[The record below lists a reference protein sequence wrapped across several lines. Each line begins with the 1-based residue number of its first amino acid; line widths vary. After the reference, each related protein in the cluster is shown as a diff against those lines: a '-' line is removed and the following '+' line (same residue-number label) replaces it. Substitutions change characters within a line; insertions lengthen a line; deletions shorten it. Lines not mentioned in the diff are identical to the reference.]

1 MRARDTAATALL
13 GPRTRPL
20 RAVLSALGVA
30 IGVASLVAV
39 VGISASSRADLL
51 ARLDQLGTNLLKVAP
66 GQSFL
71 GEQATLPEEAE
82 PMIERIAP
90 VEASAAVR
98 STEASVR
105 RNSLISDKET
115 GGIGVSGA
123 DPDLLAVVAGTL
135 QRGRFLDAAT
145 IRVPAVV
152 LGADAA
158 SRLGID
164 RVGSLVYLGDRS
176 FTVIGILDPVPLA
189 PELDSSA
196 LIGRPV
202 AEDLLD
208 ADDTASSV
216 YVRTHP
222 DRVTSVRDVLGRTA
236 NPLDPEQVEVSRPSD
251 ALAAKAEAN
260 SAFTSLLL
268 GLGAVALVVG
278 AIGIANVMVVAVLER
293 RNEIGLRRALGAT
306 KRAVRTQFLCESLVI
321 GTAGGLLGLA
331 LGGAVTAGYAVRRGW
346 TVDVP
351 PLVLAGGFAAAIV
364 CGALAGVYPAI
375 RASRLPP
382 TEALRAI

>member
-1 MRARDTAATALL
+1 VTALL

-20 RAVLSALGVA
+20 RASLSALGVA

-66 GQSFL
+66 GQTFL
-71 GEQATLPEEAE
+71 GETATLPVKAE
-82 PMIERIAP
+82 PMIARIAP
-90 VEASAAVR
+90 VQASAAVR

-105 RNSLISDKET
+105 RSPFISEQET
-115 GGIGVSGA
+115 GGISVSGA
-123 DPDLLAVVAGTL
+123 DPDLLAVLAGTV
-135 QRGRFLDAAT
+135 RSGRFLDAAT

-152 LGADAA
+152 LGATAA
-158 SRLGID
+158 ARLGID
-164 RVGSLVYLGDRS
+164 RIGSIVYLGGQS
-176 FTVIGILDPVPLA
+176 FTVVGILDPVALA
-189 PELDSSA
+189 PELDTSA
-196 LIGRPV
+196 LVGRPI
-202 AEDLLD
+202 AERLLD

-251 ALAAKAEAN
+251 ALAAKAEAD

-306 KRAVRTQFLCESLVI
+306 KRAIRTQFLFESLVI

-331 LGGAVTAGYAVRRGW
+331 LGSAVTAGYAARRGW

-351 PLVLAGGFAAAIV
+351 PLVLAGGFAAALV

-375 RASRLPP
+375 RASRLAP

>member
-1 MRARDTAATALL
+1 
-13 GPRTRPL
+13 
-20 RAVLSALGVA
+20 VA

-51 ARLDQLGTNLLKVAP
+51 ARLDRLGTNMLKVAP
-66 GQSFL
+66 GQTFL
-71 GEQATLPEEAE
+71 GDAATLPVTAE
-82 PMIERIAP
+82 PMIGRIAP
-90 VEASAAVR
+90 VQASAAVR
-98 STEASVR
+98 STDASVR
-105 RNSLISDKET
+105 RSTFISEQET

-123 DPDLLAVVAGTL
+123 DPDLLAVVAGTVR
-135 QRGRFLDAAT
+135 RGRFLDAAT

-152 LGADAA
+152 LGSTAA
-158 SRLGID
+158 AQLGID
-164 RVGSLVYLGDRS
+164 RVGSMVYLGGQS
-176 FTVIGILDPVPLA
+176 FTVVGILDPVVLA
-189 PELDSSA
+189 PELDTSA
-196 LIGRPV
+196 LVGRPI
-202 AEDLLD
+202 AESLLN
-208 ADDTASSV
+208 ADETASSV

-222 DRVTSVRDVLGRTA
+222 DRVAAVRDVLARTA

-251 ALAAKAEAN
+251 ALAAKAEAD

-268 GLGAVALVVG
+268 GLGLVALVVG

-306 KRAVRTQFLCESLVI
+306 KRAIRTQFLCESLVI
-321 GTAGGLLGLA
+321 GTAGGLLGLT
-331 LGGAVTAGYAVRRGW
+331 LGSAVTAGYAARRGW
-346 TVDVP
+346 TLDVP